1 MSLPQ
6 DASAARTGAGE
17 TVPRPTL
24 TGVPVGG
31 SRSLSEREF
40 EVFGAVGQRT
50 RIAAGE
56 VLFQRGQSGRQMYV
70 IVSGQVRLDFGDGI
84 TQRVLGPH
92 ESFGELALFM
102 GHHARMASATVES
115 HAELLVIDPPAFE
128 RLFERE
134 PATMAQFMRR
144 CFAYLIASE
153 TQLIQGLRRRNE
165 DLMQTLESLRQ
176 TRSELSLAQQLVST
190 DELTGLSNRR
200 GLYRFLEQ
208 LGEPPPGEPSRAL
221 LLVDIDEFKR
231 VNDLSGHLAGDSALR
246 AVAEEVRAACGPLE
260 LPCRLGG
267 DEFAMVALSADA
279 GDLANRAV
287 QLVAAVRSLRLG
299 HAGTDIRLG
308 VSVGACFFRPGE
320 PWSATY
326 SRADAALYQA
336 KLAGGD
342 TWKLGR

>member
-1 MSLPQ
+1 MTLHNTAPPARAGGRERLPE
-6 DASAARTGAGE
+6 ATPAA
-17 TVPRPTL
+17 VPP
-24 TGVPVGG
+24 GG
-31 SRSLSEREF
+31 SRTLSGREF
-40 EVFGAVGQRT
+40 EVFAAAGTRT

-70 IVSGQVRLDFGDGI
+70 IVSGQVRLDFGDGL
-84 TQRVLGPH
+84 TQRVLGPR

-115 HAELLVIDPPAFE
+115 HAELLVIDPEGFE
-128 RLFERE
+128 QLFERE
-134 PATMAQFMRR
+134 PVTMAQFMRR

-208 LGEPPPGEPSRAL
+208 MGEPPPGEPTRAL

-231 VNDLSGHLAGDSALR
+231 VNDVSGHLAGDSALR

-260 LPCRLGG
+260 LPCRTL
-267 DEFAMVALSADA
+267 D
-279 GDLANRAV
+279 
-287 QLVAAVRSLRLG
+287 
-299 HAGTDIRLG
+299 
-308 VSVGACFFRPGE
+308 VGAA
-320 PWSATY
+320 S
-326 SRADAALYQA
+326 
-336 KLAGGD
+336 
-342 TWKLGR
+342 